1 MGGIVA
7 IAPGLEA
14 LVPQHPLGLQHQ
26 HPAGLETAPE
36 RVQHGAGGGD
46 VLYHLGAGDEVVL
59 PCQALGVVG
68 IELVV
73 ARHLEARLP
82 PHGDEGRPGAAAKI
96 EAAGRRRHPGQ
107 HLAKGT
113 HQKGPVAGIVHPVV
127 VPVIDRL
134 LGPLVQV
141 VRLVHP
147 DQLARQAAVI
157 ALARHRQGMVP
168 RGETQGTVN
177 RG

>member
-1 MGGIVA
+1 M
-7 IAPGLEA
+7 L
-14 LVPQHPLGLQHQ
+14 H
-26 HPAGLETAPE
+26 
-36 RVQHGAGGGD
+36 
-46 VLYHLGAGDEVVL
+46 HLGAGDKVIL
-59 PCQALGVVG
+59 SRQQLGLIG

-73 ARHLEARLP
+73 ARHLIARLP
-82 PHGDEGRPGAAAKI
+82 PHGNQRRARATAKV
-96 EAAGRRRHPGQ
+96 EAAGRGRHPRQ
-107 HLAKGT
+107 HLPEGA
-113 HQKGPVAGIVHPVV
+113 HQKAPITGIVHPVV
-127 VPVIDRL
+127 VPVIDRF